1 MDACFAKQILQGRVI
16 YHRKKRTLK
25 MKPRGLC
32 FKKRI
37 LKSAFLG
44 FIFWVRFMRSS
55 EVTKLKPLK
64 TNPLK
69 PTLCSKHD
77 RFPIPNFAAQSFPLK
92 FPHSYLWP
100 ISFFFSFAGRPDHI
114 LSLRQKRFWYLQKF
128 DANIF
133 PCDPITDMIKQ
144 ICRNQVAFKSD
155 SSF

>member
-1 MDACFAKQILQGRVI
+1 MKIQPQPNLDACFAKQILQGRVI

-55 EVTKLKPLK
+55 EVTKPKPLK

-69 PTLCSKHD
+69 PTLCTKYD
-77 RFPIPNFAAQSFPLK
+77 RFPIPSFLGK
-92 FPHSYLWP
+92 IEL
-100 ISFFFSFAGRPDHI
+100 II
-114 LSLRQKRFWYLQKF
+114 CLMENI
-128 DANIF
+128 ANPWF
-133 PCDPITDMIKQ
+133 E
-144 ICRNQVAFKSD
+144 
-155 SSF
+155 SSFRFQKIVLCFRVSLPTFKNALTIPFHVLIVKLSNEESN